1 MLPAVGQPRRWWVP
15 AAVFAIALGVYLA
28 TLPAGLTWA
37 NDSADGGDLIA
48 AALVTGVAH
57 PTGYPTFTLLA
68 RLATVLP
75 WGTPAWRVALLSACC
90 GALTATFV
98 TATVLALG
106 RPAAEGGQL
115 SIPVPALQPGW
126 AGPAPA
132 VAVGLMLAFSPLLWG
147 QSTVAE
153 VYALLACLAAALS
166 WAVVRWQQSGSPTWA
181 AALGLLSGLALGN
194 HLTILALAPMVAVV
208 LLQERGRRRALVTF
222 VLALAAGL
230 LVTLYLPLAA
240 STSPPV
246 NWGDPQTLDGF
257 LWLVSGQLY
266 RPFVFAAGWPDVLAR
281 LQAWVGLVW
290 QNFLPWG
297 VALALAGLLLLA
309 ERRRTLAVATLAS
322 LALGLIWSLA
332 YDTTDSY
339 LALLPG
345 WVLIAI
351 WIGVGLQAAAHRWA
365 GAGAWGSA
373 LILALC
379 GALILVPLVRYWPA
393 QDLSQ
398 DRQAE
403 DFMAAVLAT
412 AEPAA
417 LVVTAGDRATF
428 SLWYGRYGLGRRPD
442 LAPVSRDLWGLES
455 YRRTVGH
462 THPDLAGPQPPADWP
477 TFLATAAL
485 QHPIYFAEAPGS
497 GPPPTLANLGL
508 LPDAPY
514 RLDTTP
520 VAGLWRL
527 QPLSNT

>member
-1 MLPAVGQPRRWWVP
+1 MLPAVGQPRWWWVP
-15 AAVFAIALGVYLA
+15 AAVFAIALAVYLA

-48 AALVTGVAH
+48 TALVTGVAH

-68 RLATVLP
+68 RLATMLP

-90 GALTATFV
+90 GALAAAFV
-98 TATVLALG
+98 TATVLAL
-106 RPAAEGGQL
+106 RPAAEDGRWSG
-115 SIPVPALQPGW
+115 PALRPGW
-126 AGPAPA
+126 TGPAIA
-132 VAVGLMLAFSPLLWG
+132 AAAGLMLAFSPLLWG

-153 VYALLACLAAALS
+153 VYALLACFAAALA
-166 WAVVRWQQSGSPTWA
+166 WAAVRWQQSGSPTWA

-222 VLALAAGL
+222 GLALAAGL

-240 STSPPV
+240 ATSPPV

-266 RPFVFAAGWPDVLAR
+266 RPFVFAVAWPDVLAR
-281 LQAWVGLVW
+281 LQAGVGLVW

-297 VALALAGLLLLA
+297 VALAVAGLFLLA
-309 ERRRTLAVATLAS
+309 EHRRLLAVATLAS
-322 LALGLIWSLA
+322 LALGLIWSLT

-351 WIGVGLQAAAHRWA
+351 WIGVGLQAAVRRWA

-379 GALILVPLVRYWPA
+379 LALILVPLVRYWPA
-393 QDLSQ
+393 HDLSQ

-403 DFMAAVLAT
+403 DFMAVVLAT

-462 THPDLAGPQPPADWP
+462 THPDLAGAQPPADWP
-477 TFLATAAL
+477 AFLLTAAL
-485 QHPIYFAEAPGS
+485 ERPVYLAEALRS
-497 GPPPTLANLGL
+497 GPPPTLADLGL

-520 VAGLWRL
+520 VSGLWRL
-527 QPLSNT
+527 QPLSHN